1 MSFFVYF
8 TKDPVIGPTHGQRCK
23 KDSKL
28 YFKSVGYSKG
38 DPAPVFTIKFD
49 NTDILTRYNKSASYP
64 PLGDTGV
71 DARTWQSKKVGKY
84 QQILIKLK
92 GSDHPDDGYKYD
104 VEMDGII
111 WDPRVV
117 PR

>member
-1 MSFFVYF
+1 MSFYVYF

-23 KDSKL
+23 NDSKL

-38 DPAPVFTIKFD
+38 DPAPEFEIKFD
-49 NTDILTRYNKSASYP
+49 TTDILTRYNKGASDSP
-64 PLGDTGV
+64 KGAAGV
-71 DARTWQSKKVGKY
+71 DARTWKSKKVGKY

-92 GSDHPDDGYKYD
+92 GNDHPEDGYKYD
-104 VEMDGII
+104 VTMGADT
-111 WDPRVV
+111 WDPRIV